1 MIIPDEVLQ
10 SDCGC
15 LVMDWGVNAVAEVV
29 TVSGDP
35 PEESVTETTVMVV
48 IGALK
53 RIPVADA
60 ESDIIEM
67 TLTVPK
73 ASVPEIPEGATL
85 RWRYDGHQ
93 WNIRD
98 CRNPPGDAVCVFD
111 VRRAD

>member
-1 MIIPDEVLQ
+1 MPIPEDILC
-10 SDCGC
+10 SDCER
-15 LVMDWGVNAVAEVV
+15 LLADWGVNAVAEVV

-35 PEESVTETTVMVV
+35 PEEDVTETTVLVV

-53 RIPVADA
+53 RIPMTEA
-60 ESDIIEM
+60 ESDVIEM
-67 TLTVPK
+67 TLTVLQE
-73 ASVPEIPEGATL
+73 SVPTVPEGATL

-111 VRRAD
+111 VRRAE